1 MNMNIAINKGWRVLR
16 LCVAGS
22 IFLFL
27 SSCGKSKQKESV
39 SKPPSLG
46 TNNISMVSGFGR
58 IEPLKDMIQLSS
70 EVDGIV
76 IRKIAQEGDTLV
88 QGDTIIVLNHAEQR
102 YKVRQLE
109 AQVETQRLTIRSV
122 NAQVNSAETA
132 YINKKQYYER
142 LKKAY
147 ENEAES
153 GQNVDDARLAYNQA
167 SSKVKELK
175 DQLLS
180 GQSRMHE
187 LQAELGQA
195 RVDLSRRF
203 IRALT
208 DGTILNMNINQGSYV
223 KAYQSFGDFA
233 PSGPL
238 AVKAE
243 VDELFA
249 QKLRLGQKA
258 KISLYAQQDTVATGK
273 IVYLAPA
280 LSKKSIFSDQPSD
293 FEDRRVRKVTIALFT
308 HKPVLIGSRVNA
320 LIQISQ

>member
-1 MNMNIAINKGWRVLR
+1 MDMNIIINRGR
-16 LCVAGS
+16 LIRWLCFMSS

-27 SSCGKSKQKESV
+27 SSCGKSKQKKSV
-39 SKPPSLG
+39 SEPASLN
-46 TNNISMVSGFGR
+46 TSSVSIVSGFGR

-76 IRKIAQEGDTLV
+76 IRKVAQEGDTLAK
-88 QGDTIIVLNHAEQR
+88 GDTIIVLNHAEPR
-102 YKVRQLE
+102 YRVRQLV
-109 AQVETQRLTIRSV
+109 AQVETQRLTIRSEKARV
-122 NAQVNSAETA
+122 TSAETT
-132 YINKKQYYER
+132 YKNKKQYYER

-153 GQNVDDARLAYNQA
+153 GQNVDDARLAYDQA
-167 SSKVKELK
+167 SSKLQELN

-180 GQSRMHE
+180 EQSRLRE

-203 IRALT
+203 IRALA

-293 FEDRRVRKVTIALFT
+293 FEDRRVRKVTIALLT
-308 HKPVLIGSRVNA
+308 HKPALIGSRVNA
-320 LIQISQ
+320 FIQISR

>member
-1 MNMNIAINKGWRVLR
+1 MNIIINRGWLVLR
-16 LCVAGS
+16 LCLLGS
-22 IFLFL
+22 TLLFL
-27 SSCGKSKQKESV
+27 SSCSNSKQKKSV
-39 SKPPSLG
+39 SEPASLN
-46 TNNISMVSGFGR
+46 TTSVSMVSGFGR

-76 IRKIAQEGDTLV
+76 IRKIAREGDTLAK
-88 QGDTIIVLNHAEQR
+88 GDTIIVLNHAEQR

-122 NAQVNSAETA
+122 KAQVNSAETT
-132 YINKKQYYER
+132 YKNKKQYYER
-142 LKKAY
+142 LEKAY

-153 GQNVDDARLAYNQA
+153 GQNVDDARLAYDQA
-167 SSKVKELK
+167 SSKLQELN

-180 GQSRMHE
+180 EQSRLLE
-187 LQAELGQA
+187 LQAELAQA

-208 DGTILNMNINQGSYV
+208 NGTILNMNINQGSYV

-249 QKLRLGQKA
+249 QKLKLGQKA

-293 FEDRRVRKVTIALFT
+293 FEDRRVRKVTIALLT

-320 LIQISQ
+320 FIQISR